1 MAPRISRYW
10 SNWKVSSP
18 ITLLNHPLRQIFWH
32 KTHIPP
38 QLGSHCIGLA
48 TLFLGT
54 CQFLG
59 TTMLFFRKFMMRAT
73 FYIFIICPYDVSE
86 KSYSHLKPRF
96 KTWKKADFAFSKNLN
111 LTPPHFGTNSKV
123 FKGCFFFKPWIYTQI
138 DLGERELF
146 SATMRRSDMIR
157 RALDAPMSVDYSTY
171 LQHVLMT
178 HEKFSRGLQSR
189 RSH

>member
-18 ITLLNHPLRQIFWH
+18 RTLLNHPLRQIFWH
-32 KTHIPP
+32 KTQIPP

-111 LTPPHFGTNSKV
+111 LTPPHFGTNSSTIISSEMCSGTLSWPENIISWPQTKILDLC
-123 FKGCFFFKPWIYTQI
+123 GATQKMGRWVENWGGVKNSLI
-138 DLGERELF
+138 IL
-146 SATMRRSDMIR
+146 RS
-157 RALDAPMSVDYSTY
+157 
-171 LQHVLMT
+171 
-178 HEKFSRGLQSR
+178 
-189 RSH
+189 